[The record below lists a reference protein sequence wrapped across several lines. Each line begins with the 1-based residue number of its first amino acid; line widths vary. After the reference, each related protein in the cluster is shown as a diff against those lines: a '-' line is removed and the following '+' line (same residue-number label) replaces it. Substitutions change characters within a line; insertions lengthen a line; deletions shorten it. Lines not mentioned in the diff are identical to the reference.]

1 MGVYRSQPEV
11 SRPAPLGERVLV
23 GYATGGAVAGAYATV
38 VGLMMLPYLTD
49 TLGIGPAAAGI
60 LLLMGRLFD
69 VAMSPLAGRLSDR
82 THSAIGA
89 RRPYLALGGPLLAI
103 ALAAAFSS
111 PGTGAAGYVYV
122 LVALLAA
129 GTAFAL
135 FQVPY
140 AGMPAEITDSE
151 TERTQLMT
159 RRMAAL
165 GAASLLAGGVAPLV
179 VDAAGGGPSGYRW
192 MGVMVGALIAV
203 SALAAFVGTARAP
216 LGRPYPSEASLRR
229 QIAAARQSPAFR
241 ALLVCFVVQSI
252 AIGSLLVGA
261 RYVSTLVWRDPAAT
275 SPLFVAFIGPAVLVM
290 APWSL
295 VGRRLGKLTAYR
307 LGSLILAGAS
317 AVLVALPLLPRA
329 LVYAVVVVAG
339 VGYAGLQ
346 VFAQALLPDYVADDT
361 ARTGRRQ
368 AGVFTGLWTA
378 GQSLGMGAGA
388 LLFALLLQVAG
399 YRPSTS
405 DGTATTVS
413 IQFAVLIGFATIPSL
428 LVAAALIFLRGRVS
442 VERR

>member
-1 MGVYRSQPEV
+1 M
-11 SRPAPLGERVLV
+11 LV

-49 TLGIGPAAAGI
+49 TLGVGPAAAGTLI
-60 LLLMGRLFD
+60 LMGRVCD
-69 VAMSPLAGRLSDR
+69 VLMSPLAGRLSDR

-89 RRPYLALGGPLLAI
+89 RRPYLVLGGPLLAI
-103 ALAAAFSS
+103 ALAAAFAS
-111 PGTGAAGYVYV
+111 PGTGTAGYVYV
-122 LVALLAA
+122 LVALLVA

-140 AGMPAEITDSE
+140 AGMPAEVTDSE
-151 TERTQLMT
+151 TERTRLMT

-165 GAASLLAGGVAPLV
+165 GVASLVVGGVAPLV

-192 MGVMVGALIAV
+192 MGAMVGALIAV

-216 LGRPYPSEASLRR
+216 LGRAYPSEVSLRR
-229 QIAAARQSPAFR
+229 QLATARESPAFR
-241 ALLVCFVVQSI
+241 ALLVCFVVQSVG
-252 AIGSLLVGA
+252 IGSLLVGV
-261 RYVSTLVWRDPAAT
+261 RYVSALVWQDPAAT

-307 LGSLILAGAS
+307 LGSVMLAGAS

-329 LVYAVVVVAG
+329 LVYVVVVVAG

-346 VFAQALLPDYVADDT
+346 VFAQALLPDCVAYDT
-361 ARTGRRQ
+361 ARSARRQ
-368 AGVFTGLWTA
+368 AGVFTGVWTA
-378 GQSLGMGAGA
+378 GQSLGMGVGA
-388 LLFALLLQVAG
+388 LLFALLLQIAG
-399 YRPSTS
+399 YRSSTA
-405 DGTATTVS
+405 DGGATAAS
-413 IQFAVLIGFATIPSL
+413 IRVVVMIGFAMIPSV
-428 LVAAALIFLRGRVS
+428 LVAVGLLALRGRVS
-442 VERR
+442 VNGGEQSWDL